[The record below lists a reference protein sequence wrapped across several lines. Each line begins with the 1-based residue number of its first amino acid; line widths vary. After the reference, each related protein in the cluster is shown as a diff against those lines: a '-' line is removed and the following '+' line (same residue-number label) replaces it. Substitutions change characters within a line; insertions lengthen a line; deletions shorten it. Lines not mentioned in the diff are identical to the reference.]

1 MKEVVVSGTGVFTP
15 PYSISNDELVVA
27 FNAYV
32 DLYNAEHADAIAA
45 GTVEAKSYSSSEFIF
60 AASGIERRYVM
71 EKDGILDPTRMC
83 PRYAPRS
90 DEEPSMMAEMAVDA
104 ATQALAAGGVE
115 ASDVDLILC
124 AASNMER
131 AYPAM
136 AVEIQAL
143 LGAGGFAFDMNVA
156 CSSATFGIQT
166 ATDMIRAG
174 SIKRA
179 LVLCPELPSG
189 HLEWRDRD
197 CHFIFGDVAT
207 AVLLEASDV
216 ATKPQF
222 KVLSTRCATQ
232 FSNNIRNNNGFL
244 RRAHDQM
251 DDRRDMQFMQNGR
264 KVFKEVLPLV
274 SHHIAQHMDEEGQ
287 DPTTLKRMWLH
298 QANKSMNDY
307 IGKKVLGRTPEPEEQ
322 PNILQDYANTS
333 SAGSIIAFAQH
344 HDGMDA
350 GRSGADLF
358 LRGGLLRGVC
368 GGRKALS
375 CDAFQLRFLTFKRQG
390 CAGVVQGAFR
400 HVLRGLRQRCV
411 FRLGEGQKA
420 MPQGAGDLDLSGA
433 VAGGG
438 GEGGVDQGLRG
449 WRWAE
454 NTRRAG
460 GLGDFDLSRVP
471 KQRGHA
477 RDRVD
482 RRARIVDPGRQRL

>member
-83 PRYAPRS
+83 PRYASRS

-104 ATQALAAGGVE
+104 AKQALAAGGVE
-115 ASDVDLILC
+115 AQDIDLILC

-136 AVEIQAL
+136 GVEIQAL

-179 LVLCPELPSG
+179 LVLCPEITSG

-207 AVLLEASDV
+207 AVLLEASGV

-251 DDRRDMQFMQNGR
+251 ADRRDMQFMQNGR

-274 SHHIAQHMDEEGQ
+274 SQHIAQHMDEEGQ

-350 GRSGADLF
+350 GDL
-358 LRGGLLRGVC
+358 GLIC
-368 GGRKALS
+368 S
-375 CDAFQLRFLTFKRQG
+375 F
-390 CAGVVQGAFR
+390 
-400 HVLRGLRQRCV
+400 
-411 FRLGEGQKA
+411 
-420 MPQGAGDLDLSGA
+420 GAGYSVGSVVVEKL
-433 VAGGG
+433 
-438 GEGGVDQGLRG
+438 
-449 WRWAE
+449 
-454 NTRRAG
+454 
-460 GLGDFDLSRVP
+460 
-471 KQRGHA
+471 
-477 RDRVD
+477 
-482 RRARIVDPGRQRL
+482 